1 MAIQENCPVVSNDS
15 DFFIFNVDF
24 ILLSSI
30 ELSDFSTDRNYIEC
44 EIFMRKK
51 MLEHYNISSVELLQ
65 LAAALIGNDY
75 LAPEIFDKVFMN
87 IKLVSKRRDMTE
99 RHRKIRSLLACLSK
113 ESCPKNAINRLLGF
127 LPEKERQTIKEKI
140 SLSMETY
147 NGKVNQTIVSD
158 EFSTFNGEKFPDW
171 FEEEYHR
178 CSLPNWFLSVAAS
191 RKYFLPTMVE
201 TKEKPS
207 AHLCCMELH
216 KLLSQ
221 ILNGSCKDSHSVKVY
236 ARIKSSFTI
245 LDSVEVTD
253 SDSSCNLH
261 QLRDHSESERA
272 LMLNRILSPGLEPA
286 LLAEL
291 PQHLQLLTMVFNFWS
306 RASVVSQAEIKA
318 ILLCH
323 LILTEVDPKV
333 NNLRNCKKIRTLA
346 QNNVDDEYLKVASNL
361 YHLFHMEE
369 SMKTN
374 TKKYDPD
381 IVYKLSQF
389 QAILWVSS
397 AVNQLLGTV
406 YKSPRISQMI
416 NCTFIFNCILQQTK
430 VFRKEFLPVSLEE
443 KFENICSKILS
454 CLKYLDSQTTTV
466 KSGKKKMTK
475 KKSQPKAKIGDAL
488 SSDNSSDEVDKFFDQ
503 ENIFSLLKIE

>member
-30 ELSDFSTDRNYIEC
+30 ELSDFSTDKKSVEC

-51 MLEHYNISSVELLQ
+51 MLDHYNLSSVELFQ

-113 ESCPKNAINRLLGF
+113 EICPKNAANRLLGF
-127 LPEKERQTIKEKI
+127 LPEKERKILKEKI
-140 SLSMETY
+140 FLLMETY
-147 NGKVNQTIVSD
+147 NGKGNQTIVSED
-158 EFSTFNGEKFPDW
+158 FTSFDGEKFPAW
-171 FEEEYHR
+171 FEEEYHS

-191 RKYFLPTMVE
+191 RKYFLPTLVE

-207 AHLCCMELH
+207 VHLCCLELH
-216 KLLSQ
+216 KLISQ
-221 ILNGSCKDSHSVKVY
+221 ILNGDCTDSHLVKVY

-245 LDSVEVTD
+245 LESVEVK
-253 SDSSCNLH
+253 SDSSHNLH
-261 QLRDHSESERA
+261 QLRHQPETTRA
-272 LMLNRILSPGLEPA
+272 LLLSR
-286 LLAEL
+286 LLAPDLDSVLLAGL
-291 PQHLQLLTMVFNFWS
+291 PQHLQLVTLVFNFWS
-306 RASVVSQAEIKA
+306 RAALVSPAEIKS
-318 ILLCH
+318 ILLCQ

-333 NNLRNCKKIRTLA
+333 NNLRNCKKIRALA
-346 QNNVDDEYLKVASNL
+346 QSDVDDEYLMAASKL

-389 QAILWVSS
+389 QAILWVSI
-397 AVNQLLGTV
+397 ALNQLLGSV
-406 YKSPRISQMI
+406 FASPRISQLI
-416 NCTFIFNCILQQTK
+416 NCTFIFNCILQQSK

-443 KFENICSKILS
+443 KFENICSKILP
-454 CLKYLDSQTTTV
+454 CLKYLDSQTTA
-466 KSGKKKMTK
+466 KSGKKKITK
-475 KKSQPKAKIGDAL
+475 KKSQTKGKIGETL